1 MKSVLITGAKGFLG
15 SNVSKHFKTSGY
27 KTYGIGHNRLSSSDS
42 IDSSLDYWKE
52 DNISLKAILEF
63 KSDFDTIVH
72 CGGSGSVRFS
82 IDHEA
87 EDYKR
92 TVDGTLEVL
101 EYMKIHN
108 PKAYLIYPSSPAV
121 QGEHLDEPRKEEY
134 IGTPVSPYGDHKK
147 ITEDLCQSF
156 SKEFGL
162 NISIIRLFS
171 VYGNG
176 LKKQLL
182 WDACNKI
189 LNANKEA
196 IFWGSGEEVRD
207 FIHIS
212 DVMSL
217 FDMILNA
224 RDKFLII
231 NGGTGIRNTV
241 RDVVEIIRDSI
252 DPNISISF
260 NNQKDVGNPI
270 YYYADTQKLTKYGY
284 KVRTN
289 LQQEVKTY
297 IEWVK
302 SLND

>member
-1 MKSVLITGAKGFLG
+1 MKSILITGAKGFLG
-15 SNVSKHFKTSGY
+15 SNVSKHFKALGY
-27 KTYGIGHNRLSSSDS
+27 KTYGIGHNRLSASDS

-52 DNISLKAILEF
+52 DDISMRSILEF

-72 CGGSGSVRFS
+72 CAGSGSVRFS
-82 IDHEA
+82 IEHEA

-92 TVDGTLEVL
+92 TVNGTLEVL

-121 QGEHLDEPRKEEY
+121 QGEYLDKPRKEEY
-134 IGTPVSPYGDHKK
+134 VGTPVSPYGDHKK
-147 ITEDLCQSF
+147 LTEDLCQTF

-189 LNANKEA
+189 LNANKEV
-196 IFWGSGEEVRD
+196 IFWGSGNEVRD

-217 FDMILNA
+217 FDMILNT

-241 RDVVEIIRDSI
+241 KDIVETIRDSI
-252 DPNISISF
+252 DPNISIRF
-260 NNQKDVGNPI
+260 DNQQDVGNPI

-284 KVRTN
+284 KVSKN
-289 LQQEVKTY
+289 LKQEIRNY

-302 SLND
+302 SLDD

>member
-52 DNISLKAILEF
+52 DDISLKAILEF

-72 CGGSGSVRFS
+72 CAGSGSVRFS

-121 QGEHLDEPRKEEY
+121 QGEHSDEPRKEEY
-134 IGTPVSPYGDHKK
+134 VGTPVSPYGNHKK
-147 ITEDLCQSF
+147 LTEDLCQTF
-156 SKEFGL
+156 SRDFGL

-241 RDVVEIIRDSI
+241 RDVVEIIRDYI
-252 DPNISISF
+252 DHNISISF

>member
-1 MKSVLITGAKGFLG
+1 MKSILITGAKGFLG
-15 SNVSKHFKTSGY
+15 SNVSKYFKASGY
-27 KTYGIGHNRLSSSDS
+27 KTYGIGHNRLSAPDH

-52 DNISLKAILEF
+52 DDISMRAILEF

-72 CGGSGSVRFS
+72 CAGSGSVRFS
-82 IDHEA
+82 IEHEA

-92 TVDGTLEVL
+92 TVNGTLEVL

-121 QGEHLDEPRKEEY
+121 QGEHSDKPRKEEY
-134 IGTPVSPYGDHKK
+134 VGTPVSPYGYHKK
-147 ITEDLCQSF
+147 TTEELCQTF
-156 SKEFGL
+156 SKKFGL
-162 NISIIRLFS
+162 NIAIIRLFS
-171 VYGNG
+171 IYGIG

-217 FDMILNA
+217 FDMILNT

-231 NGGTGIRNTV
+231 NGGTGVRNTV
-241 RDVVEIIRDSI
+241 KHIVETIRDSI
-252 DPNISISF
+252 DPSISIKF
-260 NNQKDVGNPI
+260 DNQEDVGNPI

-284 KVRTN
+284 KVSKN
-289 LQQEVKTY
+289 LKQEVKNY
-297 IEWVK
+297 VEWVK